1 MAEGSSFPL
10 PAFPFI
16 TVDEA
21 GRVGLVATRCR
32 ECGTAY
38 AEAERLACAKCGARA
53 DAFEAFEPSYTGTLH
68 VASIVKRGFPGTP
81 VPFISAVVDL
91 DEGPTI
97 KGILRAASFEP
108 EEIVSGRR
116 VKVVFDDAL
125 GRKDA
130 AGNSYVSHFFEPISA
145 EGAVA

>member
-1 MAEGSSFPL
+1 MADGSSLPF

-16 TVDEA
+16 TVDETGQA
-21 GRVGLVATRCR
+21 ALVAVRCR
-32 ECGTAY
+32 ECGTSY
-38 AEAERLACAKCGARA
+38 AEAERLACARCGARA
-53 DAFEAFEPSYTGTLH
+53 GAFDAFEPSYTGTLH
-68 VASIVKRGFPGTP
+68 VASIVRRGFPGTP

-91 DEGPTI
+91 DDGPTL
-97 KGILRAASFEP
+97 KGILRAGSFEP

-130 AGNSYVSHFFEPISA
+130 AGNSYVSHFFEPV
-145 EGAVA
+145 EGSVA